1 VCEMKVDRHKAV
13 TKELGG
19 ETFYFCSN
27 HCLHAFEADP
37 DKYPH
42 GNAPADQAHAHAH
55 Q

>member
-1 VCEMKVDRHKAV
+1 MSVDRGKAV

-19 ETFYFCSN
+19 ETYYFCSE

-37 DKYPH
+37 RRYIQRDGRPVEQRV
-42 GNAPADQAHAHAH
+42 AEHA